1 MDDAVSTSII
11 LGTLSLLPGN
21 RYITWA
27 LVSAVLFIH
36 TANRQRPSRK
46 LGRLEYAIEACE
58 EILKHAKANCARNHV
73 DLMDGTRRLLEAK
86 LSASKIQTR
95 LLETRSVTTWENF
108 VEYLGDLREIMQDI
122 SRCAKEV
129 KGIQKSTL
137 MPYFQLTIEAE
148 RQRQL
153 SEGIKEVREI
163 HETVIGSPAATRP
176 TTCTATRRLESATR
190 NTSYELS
197 L

>member
-73 DLMDGTRRLLEAK
+73 DLMDGTRRLLE
-86 LSASKIQTR
+86 
-95 LLETRSVTTWENF
+95 
-108 VEYLGDLREIMQDI
+108 
-122 SRCAKEV
+122 
-129 KGIQKSTL
+129 
-137 MPYFQLTIEAE
+137 
-148 RQRQL
+148 
-153 SEGIKEVREI
+153 
-163 HETVIGSPAATRP
+163 
-176 TTCTATRRLESATR
+176 
-190 NTSYELS
+190 
-197 L
+197 

>member
-1 MDDAVSTSII
+1 MDDAVSTLDNTWYFVSSTRQPLYY
-11 LGTLSLLPGN
+11 LGTC
-21 RYITWA
+21 
-27 LVSAVLFIH
+27 
-36 TANRQRPSRK
+36 

-73 DLMDGTRRLLEAK
+73 DLMNGTRRLLEAK

-95 LLETRSVTTWENF
+95 LLETRSVTTWEEF
-108 VEYLGDLREIMQDI
+108 RGISGRLGGNYAGHQ
-122 SRCAKEV
+122 S
-129 KGIQKSTL
+129 
-137 MPYFQLTIEAE
+137 LTIEAE

-153 SEGIKEVREI
+153 SEGLKEVREI